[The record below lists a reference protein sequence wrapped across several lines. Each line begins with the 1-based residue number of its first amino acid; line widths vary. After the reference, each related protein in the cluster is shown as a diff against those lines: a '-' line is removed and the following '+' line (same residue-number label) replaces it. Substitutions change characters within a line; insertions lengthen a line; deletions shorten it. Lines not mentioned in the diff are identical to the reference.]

1 MAAPGLSAYEQAL
14 HQLANASL
22 VELRQLW
29 SLLGRGATE
38 FPVEV
43 KEALIEAL
51 PVLVEQYGQVASDLT
66 IEWYNALDVNDGFKA
81 KPPPPIPAEQVA
93 ASALWAAQPL
103 FDPDGVDV
111 AGVLHRASG
120 SMSRYVYNQARET
133 VWHNAE
139 LEELGGVARVT
150 RADGCGYCRMLA
162 SRGFAYRSES
172 TADASSHDH
181 CRCVLLPRKRGISDR
196 DIPNLDK
203 FTKQYLDARADLAA
217 RGFESGAGFTEK
229 IISVMNGGTGE
240 RAGEKAAAEAAAR
253 RAARTASRNKRS
265 RKS

>member
-1 MAAPGLSAYEQAL
+1 MAAPGLTAYEQAL

-43 KEALIEAL
+43 KEALIESL
-51 PVLVEQYGQVASDLT
+51 PVLVDQYGQVASDLT
-66 IEWYNALDVNDGFKA
+66 MEWYDSLDVNDGFKA
-81 KPPPPIPAEQVA
+81 KPPPPVSSEAVQ

-111 AGVLHRASG
+111 AGVLQRLSG
-120 SMSRYVYNQARET
+120 TMTRQVYNQARET
-133 VWHNAE
+133 VWYNAE
-139 LEELGGVARVT
+139 REELGGVARVT
-150 RADGCGYCRMLA
+150 RANGCGYCRMLA
-162 SRGFAYRSES
+162 SRGFAYRSEG
-172 TADASSHDH
+172 TAEAGSHDH
-181 CRCVLLPRKRGISDR
+181 CRCVVLPRKKGISDK

-203 FTKQYLDARADLAA
+203 FANEYRSAVEQIGGID
-217 RGFESGAGFTEK
+217 GAGSTEK
-229 IISVMNGGTGE
+229 IIAVMNGGTGE
-240 RAGEKAAAEAAAR
+240 RAGEKAAA
-253 RAARTASRNKRS
+253 RAAEARAKRSAERRKRS

>member
-1 MAAPGLSAYEQAL
+1 MAAPGLTAYEQAL

-51 PVLVEQYGQVASDLT
+51 PVLIDQYGQVASDLT
-66 IEWYNALDVNDGFKA
+66 IEWYNALDANDGFKA
-81 KPPPPIPAEQVA
+81 KPPPPIPREQSA

-103 FDPDGVDV
+103 FDPEGVGV
-111 AGVLHRASG
+111 AGVLQRLSG
-120 SMSRYVYNQARET
+120 TMTRQVYNQARET

-139 LEELGGVARVT
+139 LEGLGGVARVT
-150 RADGCGYCRMLA
+150 RANGCGYCRMLA
-162 SRGFAYRSES
+162 SRGFAYRSEG
-172 TADASSHDH
+172 TAEAGSHDH
-181 CRCVLLPRKRGISDR
+181 CRCVVLPRKKGISDK
-196 DIPNLDK
+196 DIPNLDL
-203 FTKQYLDARADLAA
+203 FAKQYLDARADLEK
-217 RGFESGAGFTEK
+217 RGFESGAGYTEK
-229 IISVMNGGTGE
+229 IIAVMNGGTGE
-240 RAGEKAAAEAAAR
+240 RAGEKAAQEAAAR

>member
-1 MAAPGLSAYEQAL
+1 MAAPGLTAYEQAL

-29 SLLGRGATE
+29 SLLGRGATD

-66 IEWYNALDVNDGFKA
+66 IEWYTALDENDGFKA
-81 KPPPPIPAEQVA
+81 KPPPPIPREQIA

-111 AGVLHRASG
+111 AGVLDRASG
-120 SMSRYVYNQARET
+120 AMSRYVYNSARET
-133 VWHNAE
+133 VWHNAD
-139 LEELGGVARVT
+139 LEGLGVARVA
-150 RADGCGYCRMLA
+150 RANGCGD
-162 SRGFAYRSES
+162 SRGFAYRSET
-172 TADASSHDH
+172 TADAGSHDH
-181 CRCVLLPRKRGISDR
+181 CRCVLLPKKRGISDR

-203 FTKQYLDARADLAA
+203 FAKQYYDAVDKIGGLD
-217 RGFESGAGFTEK
+217 GAGSTEK
-229 IISVMNGGTGE
+229 VIAVMNGGTGE
-240 RAGEKAAAEAAAR
+240 RAGEKAAA
-253 RAARTASRNKRS
+253 RAAEARAKRSAARNKRS

>member
-1 MAAPGLSAYEQAL
+1 MAAPGLTAYEQAL

-22 VELRQLW
+22 IELRQLW

-51 PVLVEQYGQVASDLT
+51 PVLIDQYGQVAQDLT

-81 KPPPPIPAEQVA
+81 NPPPPIPREQVA

-111 AGVLHRASG
+111 AAVLQRASG
-120 SMSRYVYNQARET
+120 SMSRYVYNSARET

-162 SRGFAYRSES
+162 SRGFAYRSEG
-172 TADASSHDH
+172 TAEAGSHDH
-181 CRCVLLPRKRGISDR
+181 CRCVVLPRKRGISDK

-203 FTKQYLDARADLAA
+203 FANQYREAVDQIGGID
-217 RGFESGAGFTEK
+217 GAGSTEK
-229 IISVMNGGTGE
+229 IIAVMNGGTGE
-240 RAGEKAAAEAAAR
+240 RAGEKAAQRAAER
-253 RAARTASRNKRS
+253 RAARTAARNKRS